1 MWIGSDA
8 NVSTFEV
15 SPQALLTMKDTITL
29 IEGELLK
36 LSVNCG
42 GSQNIYIWLK
52 DGEVIDGAESDSLV
66 ILSTLKGD
74 SGEYQCMVQSPLVPG
89 LDLASDTF
97 LVVVNYPVSADLVEQ
112 SSFRINGNPVKDLL
126 SIDSDNSV
134 DNLVIMD
141 IAGRI
146 LRNMD
151 INSST
156 IRVNVSDLKTGI
168 YFVSLK
174 SGQSKRTLKIIKE

>member
-1 MWIGSDA
+1 
-8 NVSTFEV
+8 
-15 SPQALLTMKDTITL
+15 
-29 IEGELLK
+29 
-36 LSVNCG
+36 VNCG

-52 DGEVIDGAESDSLV
+52 DGGVFNDAESDSLV
-66 ILSTLKGD
+66 IASVLKGD
-74 SGEYQCMVQSPLVPG
+74 SGAYQCIVQNPLVPG

-97 LVVVNYPVSADLVEQ
+97 TVVVNYPVSAELVEQ

-146 LRNMD
+146 LRNLD
-151 INSST
+151 INSNT

-168 YFVSLK
+168 YFVSLNA
-174 SGQSKRTLKIIKE
+174 GHLKRTLKIIKE